1 MTTTRQ
7 FGRIGP
13 VTWLV
18 LQAVATVASILLA
31 FGIDAWWDQRNAA
44 AEKNVVLESVKAEML
59 SDLNWVKDEC
69 AYRKASID
77 SVEIL
82 LEAVAAGRY
91 EDTERTLDRR
101 LADMTWYNGLGFS
114 TGAVSSLLSS
124 GRAAAIEDT
133 KLRALL
139 AGYPAAVAW
148 LSDLGRR
155 DQKTML
161 EVLTPFLSRNA
172 NLLQISNESYRH
184 GMPPDGLLAE
194 PARVIPLS
202 ETGDHTPLVKNPEFA
217 GVLLQKLWID
227 TDVQRSLCGGMDRAI
242 DEIVRRIDQEIRN
255 TS

>member
-1 MTTTRQ
+1 MTTTRP

-13 VTWLV
+13 MTWLV
-18 LQAVATVASILLA
+18 LQGVATVVSILLA

-44 AEKNVVLESVKAEML
+44 AEKNLMLESVKDEML
-59 SDLNWVKDEC
+59 SDLTWVKHEC
-69 AYRKASID
+69 AYRKASVD

-82 LEAVAAGRY
+82 LKAVAAGRY

-101 LADMTWYNGLGFS
+101 LADMTWYSGLLFS
-114 TGAVSSLLSS
+114 TGAVDSLLSS

-133 KLRALL
+133 KLRAFL

-155 DQKTML
+155 DKKTML

-184 GMPPDGLLAE
+184 GMPPDGVLAE

-202 ETGDHTPLVKNPEFA
+202 ETSDHTPLVKNPEFA

-227 TDVQRSLCGGMDRAI
+227 VDVQSYLCGGLDKAF
-242 DEIVRRIDQEIRN
+242 DEAVRRIDQETRN